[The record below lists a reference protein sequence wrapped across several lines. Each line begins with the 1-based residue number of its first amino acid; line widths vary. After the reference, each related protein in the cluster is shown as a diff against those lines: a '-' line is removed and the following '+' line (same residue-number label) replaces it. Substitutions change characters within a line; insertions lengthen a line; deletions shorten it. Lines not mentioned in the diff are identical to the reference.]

1 MEEERKENGDA
12 PQAPPP
18 FKRKFAAFRAPSFV
32 NKPAASANAAG
43 CSKPAAAP
51 AAAGGSKLAPAKPA
65 AAPAADAQYYNV
77 LYAKNQPGK
86 KLRKNKVFADGVLE
100 IKDGS
105 KAVLRDSEGKTIAQ
119 TTLRGYGAIGE
130 GSQVIVGSWELE
142 VDSTLDG
149 DKFRCERSSLA
160 PHSLQL
166 GCSLTVASSHSL
178 PAGLARRS

>member
-1 MEEERKENGDA
+1 MENGEA

-43 CSKPAAAP
+43 GGKPAAAPAVAGGSKPAAAP
-51 AAAGGSKLAPAKPA
+51 AAKLAPTKPAAPKPA
-65 AAPAADAQYYNV
+65 AAPAAGAQYFVV
-77 LYAKNQPGK
+77 LYAKYQPGK

-100 IKDGS
+100 IKEGS
-105 KAVLRDSEGKTIAQ
+105 KAVLHDSEGKTVAQ

-142 VDSTLDG
+142 VEGVLDG
-149 DKFRCERSSLA
+149 DKFR
-160 PHSLQL
+160 
-166 GCSLTVASSHSL
+166 
-178 PAGLARRS
+178 